1 MNKEG
6 FYKVWKDSSREDIL
20 NQYYYDRK
28 ELQERLNK
36 VQDKLKEK
44 EKYFIQM
51 SEVLLDRIDF
61 YEDFENDKSSWIEE
75 LRTDRE
81 KLQDK
86 IDKAIEYIN
95 EHKHLSLFADCREP
109 KEDWIYDLEIPANE
123 LLDILKGGKENE

>member
-1 MNKEG
+1 MTKEG

-61 YEDFENDKSSWIEE
+61 YEDFENDKSCWIEE
-75 LRTDRE
+75 LRTNRE

-86 IDKAIEYIN
+86 IDRAIEYIEQESYFMYKDN
-95 EHKHLSLFADCREP
+95 ERVLDRVGIEKV
-109 KEDWIYDLEIPANE
+109 
-123 LLDILKGGKENE
+123 LDILKGGEDDDE

>member
-28 ELQERLNK
+28 ELQEGLNK

-86 IDKAIEYIN
+86 IDRAIEKI
-95 EHKHLSLFADCREP
+95 ESVR
-109 KEDWIYDLEIPANE
+109 IYGLRSGKTLIATLLNDV
-123 LLDILKGGKENE
+123 LDILKDNDDDDNF

>member
-1 MNKEG
+1 MTKQD

-51 SEVLLDRIDF
+51 SEVLLDRIDY
-61 YEDFENDKSSWIEE
+61 YEDFENDKSCWVEE

-86 IDKAIEYIN
+86 IDRAIEYI
-95 EHKHLSLFADCREP
+95 EAHKKTIN
-109 KEDWIYDLEIPANE
+109 KEQTKGTRLQIGTFMWNIKE
-123 LLDILKGGKENE
+123 LLDILKGSDSND